1 MLVGKASP
9 LLRIGAWLVDPSLDT
24 LSQPGAVQKLEPRT
38 MRLLLL
44 LAESPGKVV
53 SVERMLAE
61 VWPGVVVGPASV
73 YQAVSRLRRLL
84 GDTDPDPI
92 YIATVPRKGYRLIAA
107 VQSVEE
113 EASGAAASA
122 AAPAQPEPDLPQQP
136 PSQPVPHSPPGGQSQ
151 SEPQPQPGPQTAPQL
166 RPERRFQPDR
176 RSQPAPVAPRWS
188 WRRAFPVVAALAA
201 IGLAALA
208 WLRLEKPP
216 AAALEEASV
225 VVLPFIDMTTE
236 KHDQAFCDGL
246 TEELS
251 NWLAQIPNLRVVA
264 RTSAFAYRGKNVDVR
279 TIGRE
284 LGTSHALE
292 GSLRRSGNQLRV
304 TAQLV
309 STRDGYH
316 VWSATFDR
324 PMGDVVKVQE
334 EIARSVADNLE
345 IRLTDPTS
353 KRLTARRGGSPQAYE
368 LYLLAR
374 YHQQLLTRD
383 SNNRAIELYRQV
395 LALDNRFALAYAGL
409 ARAYINESYLG
420 GFSVQEVADQVEPL
434 LVAGLRLNPELPEL
448 YTARGA
454 LRSDQ
459 GRFEAALVDLRR
471 ALSLNANDSEA
482 LAAMGY
488 LFITNG
494 QPREALSS
502 YSAAAVLD
510 PLDFNLHARRCIA
523 LTDMARYDEA
533 DVACMHARALA
544 PSGSWAYVATSWLDW
559 ARGRID
565 DALKWNGLA
574 IKASPDEFDLY
585 DDRANLLLTLGLTAE
600 ARRSLE
606 EARSATGSE
615 ERVAVRLAQLSYY
628 EGGESALRAEMA
640 ASHVESS
647 KHADTLF
654 LAAHEELMLHDP
666 ATARRLLAQALA
678 APDLVP
684 RALDD
689 PWYERQGESEDVVF
703 ALAELG
709 AGERDSAQRRLD
721 ALLARLD
728 RLGQGGVERYGVYKL
743 RAAALTLR
751 GDLDGAMSALRRAA
765 DMGWHEATQA
775 VHDPVFAPLQSRND
789 FQLLIGRVQGEDLQM
804 RSRIPR
810 PPAD

>member
-1 MLVGKASP
+1 MVGNASP

-24 LSQPGAVQKLEPRT
+24 LSQPGTVQKLEPRT

-84 GDTDPDPI
+84 GDTDPDPT

-107 VQSVEE
+107 VESVE
-113 EASGAAASA
+113 ASLPGAGGPAAH
-122 AAPAQPEPDLPQQP
+122 AAPTQPEPDPSQQP
-136 PSQPVPHSPPGGQSQ
+136 QSEPAPHSPPGGQSQ
-151 SEPQPQPGPQTAPQL
+151 SGPRPQPQPGPQPW
-166 RPERRFQPDR
+166 PDRRLQPDR
-176 RSQPAPVAPRWS
+176 RSQPTPVPRRWS
-188 WRRAFPVVAALAA
+188 WRRAFPAVVALAA
-201 IGLAALA
+201 ISLAVSA
-208 WLRLEKPP
+208 WWHFEKPLP
-216 AAALEEASV
+216 AALEEASV

-324 PMGDVVKVQE
+324 PMDDVVKVQE

-345 IRLTDPTS
+345 IRLTGPTA

-395 LALDNRFALAYAGL
+395 LVLDNRFALAYAGL
-409 ARAYINESYLG
+409 ARAYINQSYLG
-420 GFSVQEVADQVEPL
+420 GLSVQEVADQVEPL

-459 GRFEAALVDLRR
+459 GRFAEALLDLRR
-471 ALSLNANDSEA
+471 AISLNSNDSEA

-494 QPREALSS
+494 QPREALGS
-502 YSAAAVLD
+502 YSAAALLD

-565 DALKWNGLA
+565 DALKWNALA

-600 ARRSLE
+600 ARRTLE
-606 EARSATGSE
+606 QARSATGSE
-615 ERVAVRLAQLSYY
+615 ERAAVRLAQVSYY

-640 ASHVESS
+640 AAHVESS
-647 KHADTLF
+647 THADTLF
-654 LAAHEELMLHDP
+654 LAAREELMLHD
-666 ATARRLLAQALA
+666 AAAARRLLDKALA
-678 APDLVP
+678 APDLGP

-689 PWYERQGESEDVVF
+689 PWYERQGESQDVVF

-709 AGERDSAQRRLD
+709 VGERDSAQRRLD
-721 ALLARLD
+721 ALLLRLD
-728 RLGQGGVERYGVYKL
+728 RLRQGSVERYGVYKL

-751 GDLDGAMSALRRAA
+751 GDFDGAMSALGHAA
-765 DMGWHEATQA
+765 DMGWREVTQTM
-775 VHDPVFAPLQSRND
+775 HDPVFAPLQARQD

-804 RSRIPR
+804 RSRISP

>member
-1 MLVGKASP
+1 MLVGNASP

-24 LSQPGAVQKLEPRT
+24 LSQPGTVQKLEPRT
-38 MRLLLL
+38 MRLLLV

-84 GDTDPDPI
+84 GDTDPDPT
-92 YIATVPRKGYRLIAA
+92 YIATVPRKGYRLVAA
-107 VQSVEE
+107 VQSVETE
-113 EASGAAASA
+113 PAAQQG
-122 AAPAQPEPDLPQQP
+122 PTAQPEPDRQLQSHPELR
-136 PSQPVPHSPPGGQSQ
+136 SPPGAQTQPEPQSQ
-151 SEPQPQPGPQTAPQL
+151 PASQSRPGPQSQ
-166 RPERRFQPDR
+166 PERRSRADR
-176 RSQPAPVAPRWS
+176 RSQPTPVRRGWS
-188 WRRAFPVVAALAA
+188 WRRAFPAVAALVA
-201 IGLAALA
+201 IGLAVFG
-208 WLRLEKPP
+208 WLHFEKPP
-216 AAALEEASV
+216 PAALEEASV

-324 PMGDVVKVQE
+324 PMDDVVKVQE

-345 IRLTDPTS
+345 IRLTGPTA
-353 KRLTARRGGSPQAYE
+353 KRLTARRGGSPQSYE

-383 SNNRAIELYRQV
+383 SNNRAIELYRQALV
-395 LALDNRFALAYAGL
+395 LDNRFALAYAGL
-409 ARAYINESYLG
+409 ARAYINQSYLG
-420 GFSVQEVADQVEPL
+420 GLSVQEVADQVEPL

-459 GRFEAALVDLRR
+459 GRFAEALLDLRR
-471 ALSLNANDSEA
+471 AISLNSNDSEA

-502 YSAAAVLD
+502 YSAAALLD

-565 DALKWNGLA
+565 AALKWNGLA

-600 ARRSLE
+600 ARRALE

-615 ERVAVRLAQLSYY
+615 ERAAVRLAQVSYY
-628 EGGESALRAEMA
+628 EGGESALRAQMA
-640 ASHVESS
+640 AAHVESS
-647 KHADTLF
+647 THADTLF
-654 LAAHEELMLHDP
+654 LAAREELMLHD
-666 ATARRLLAQALA
+666 AAAARRLLDKALA
-678 APDLVP
+678 APDLGP

-709 AGERDSAQRRLD
+709 VGERDSAQRRLD

-728 RLGQGGVERYGVYKL
+728 RLRQGSVERYGVYKL

-751 GDLDGAMSALRRAA
+751 GDFDGAMSALGHAA
-765 DMGWHEATQA
+765 DMGWREATQA
-775 VHDPVFAPLQSRND
+775 MHDPVFAPLQSRSD
-789 FQLLIGRVQGEDLQM
+789 FQLLMGRVQGEDLQM
-804 RSRIPR
+804 RSRISP